1 MKKQGRLL
9 HAWSAV
15 VWTIGLAGL
24 SGCGGGGG
32 GSGGVNAPATAL
44 LETPTTVLELKQE
57 ASCDALQDYVSDSIT
72 DLVLNNGFIDCFNC
86 AVTLAGGAPLE
97 AGLGTDAAS
106 FDEFTQTNTQERGV
120 DELDIIEADENGNF
134 YLVDGDHLV
143 VANGL
148 PPADLREIASLD
160 LSAAG
165 RPEGVVLDPANQ
177 RLVVFLSEINW
188 FGPVPAFAP
197 TPFPTDPVTRV
208 LFLDVSDPAN
218 PKIERRMKIKGFQIA
233 VRRIKDRVH
242 IVTHHTPIMPPI
254 LSTDVALV
262 DLKQRYWD
270 AIAEGGTGEDIADQV
285 RERVDTLVASTDIN
299 DYLPGIMVAEEGAD
313 YVDATAPNCAD
324 VAYPDVPMRL
334 ALTTVTSVDSNGRNI
349 GALRVPNNAW
359 TVYSS
364 TQNIYLIQASNDW
377 WWRPDRQRQQT
388 AIYKIAIGDAA
399 PEYKAL
405 GRINGW
411 TQSAY
416 QFSEFDGFL
425 RVVANRNE
433 WEPTEARVFQ
443 DNNLYVLEDNNA
455 RRLVEVG
462 AVKGF
467 GENES
472 IFSSRFLGEA
482 GYVVTFRQ
490 IDPLFTFDLSDPR
503 NPKLAGEVE
512 VTGVST
518 YIYPL
523 DAGHLL
529 TIGFDGTDQR
539 LSRDF
544 RLQIYDVQKLDEP
557 RLLHSYV
564 PLLDAPGFAWTQAT
578 YDPLAFNYFREAG
591 TLTLPVQ
598 YWSTD
603 VARHFSGFMAFTVSI
618 QDGFGDLGRL
628 DHSDLARERFCQDP
642 SGGLPDICVSGA
654 YLESA
659 DPRRTVSALLGDT
672 TYMYTLSNVGMKV
685 SPARDFGNAV
695 GVLKLPYRN
704 DWPWLLT
711 P

>member
-9 HAWSAV
+9 QTLPALFS
-15 VWTIGLAGL
+15 TIVLVGL
-24 SGCGGGGG
+24 SGCSGGGG

-57 ASCDALQDYVSDSIT
+57 ASCDALQDYVSNSIT

-148 PPADLREIASLD
+148 PPADLREIASID

-165 RPEGVVLDPANQ
+165 RPEGVVLDPANE

-270 AIAEGGTGEDIADQV
+270 AIADGGTGEDIADQV
-285 RERVDTLVASTDIN
+285 RERVDTLVAGTDIN
-299 DYLPGIMVAEEGAD
+299 DYLPGMMVAEEGAD

-377 WWRPDRQRQQT
+377 WWRPERQRQQT

-578 YDPLAFNYFREAG
+578 YDPLAFNYFPAAG

-628 DHSDLARERFCQDP
+628 DHSDLARERFCQDTG
-642 SGGLPDICVSGA
+642 SGLPEICASGL